1 MLHLW
6 LCVWRFMHFL
16 NVKSNSQTWKFLWMN
31 VVCLCNRA
39 SDCTMPALSSP
50 STLLW
55 TKQSGIRREVG
66 QNLLMPSHRLLMVE
80 IAAYLTLWSGAYD
93 VVVVCVRGGSNVGIS
108 WLIPIKTCG
117 LLFSV
122 SLVYCVMLHD
132 FFRPI
137 SELLSHQ
144 QAEMPGCCGSWQ
156 SSRGGWYRGETVQ
169 SEEKSSLSRAL
180 AKSREEKER
189 QREREEWGQGGRKED
204 KRQVAYGSH
213 MVQQLDI

>member
-1 MLHLW
+1 MEVFMNEC
-6 LCVWRFMHFL
+6 CVFVQSCKRLYNACTLFTL
-16 NVKSNSQTWKFLWMN
+16 NTSLNKTKWNSQRSGSKSANAVSQVAYGGNSCVFYPVKWSIWCCCG
-31 VVCLCNRA
+31 VC
-39 SDCTMPALSSP
+39 
-50 STLLW
+50 
-55 TKQSGIRREVG
+55 V
-66 QNLLMPSHRLLMVE
+66 H
-80 IAAYLTLWSGAYD
+80 
-93 VVVVCVRGGSNVGIS
+93 VCVRGGSNVGIS